1 MDGILIVDKKE
12 GMTSFDVVRDTRKK
26 YNEKKVGHIGTLDPL
41 ASGVLPVLIGKA
53 TKLSDYL
60 MNHDKEYVAKIKL
73 GKSTETGDRE
83 GNVIETEAV
92 PNNLNEKNIQNVLN
106 EFLGQTFQIPPMYSA
121 LKVNGK
127 KLYEIA
133 RSGQNV
139 ERQPRK
145 ISISEIKIIKYDTS
159 NKEIEYKVTC
169 SKGTYIRVLSEDIAK
184 KLNTCGYMSYL
195 RRTRVGDFKISDSG
209 KFIPLEKIFKDNLN
223 VIIDNQAKLDY
234 FLNGGKINY
243 KYKDSLCNIY
253 YNQKF
258 IGIGKIEN
266 EQLRRFII
274 I

>member
-127 KLYEIA
+127 K
-133 RSGQNV
+133 
-139 ERQPRK
+139 
-145 ISISEIKIIKYDTS
+145 II
-159 NKEIEYKVTC
+159 
-169 SKGTYIRVLSEDIAK
+169 
-184 KLNTCGYMSYL
+184 
-195 RRTRVGDFKISDSG
+195 
-209 KFIPLEKIFKDNLN
+209 
-223 VIIDNQAKLDY
+223 
-234 FLNGGKINY
+234 
-243 KYKDSLCNIY
+243 
-253 YNQKF
+253 
-258 IGIGKIEN
+258 
-266 EQLRRFII
+266 
-274 I
+274 

>member
-83 GNVIETEAV
+83 GNVIETEDV
-92 PNNLNEKNIQNVLN
+92 PNNLNEENIQNVLN

-145 ISISEIKIIKYDTS
+145 INISEIKIIKYDTS
-159 NKEIEYKVTC
+159 NKEIEYKVAC

-209 KFIPLEKIFKDNLN
+209 KFIPLEEIFKDNLN

-258 IGIGKIEN
+258 IGIGKIKN

>member
-83 GNVIETEAV
+83 GNVIETEDV
-92 PNNLNEKNIQNVLN
+92 PNNLNEENIQNVLN

-121 LKVNGK
+121 LKINGK

-223 VIIDNQAKLDY
+223 VTIDNQAKLDY

>member
-83 GNVIETEAV
+83 GNVIETEDV
-92 PNNLNEKNIQNVLN
+92 PNNLNEEKIQNVLN

-223 VIIDNQAKLDY
+223 VTIDNQAKLDY

>member
-145 ISISEIKIIKYDTS
+145 INISEIKIIKYDTS

>member
-83 GNVIETEAV
+83 GNVIETEDV
-92 PNNLNEKNIQNVLN
+92 PNNLNEENIQNVLN

-145 ISISEIKIIKYDTS
+145 INISEIKIIKYDTS

>member
-92 PNNLNEKNIQNVLN
+92 PNNLNEENIQKVLN

-223 VIIDNQAKLDY
+223 VTIDNQAKLDY